1 MVGGGHTQG
10 RGQETASLPES
21 SIFTDVAINYIFD
34 LHSDLL
40 VVSIFVAAQ
49 L

>member
-1 MVGGGHTQG
+1 MVGGGHTEG
-10 RGQETASLPES
+10 RGQKTALLSES
-21 SIFTDVAINYIFD
+21 CIFTDVAINYIFD